1 MNMMPLNF
9 VERKTLFSK
18 TDLTSKVGDWRAA
31 DFSPLKIQQKKRQG
45 KEKESN
51 VHVISKPSAIALQC

>member
-9 VERKTLFSK
+9 VERQTLFPK

-31 DFSPLKIQQKKRQG
+31 DFSPLKIQKKRQG